1 MFSQFTVPVVGVI
14 CRILQ
19 NVMESEISAKLQI
32 PKGCTLQG
40 QESVKAGNKKRYSR
54 RVGIYKNSSN
64 LRLHDSSSDCLQ
76 LTGSQLFDRL

>member
-1 MFSQFTVPVVGVI
+1 MFSQFSVPVVGVI

-54 RVGIYKNSSN
+54 RVGIYKKIALISGYMTHRRTACN
-64 LRLHDSSSDCLQ
+64 
-76 LTGSQLFDRL
+76 